1 MALAVESVERIAMQT
16 VTLAPYAPYILFRLA
31 TGPVTFR
38 ADTPAR
44 KKRLQSHVTVGKRD
58 LAAEDCDCRAEL
70 QCVMVALAPELR
82 RDWEKADKLQETTRM
97 CLQPVRRDVRFLLSG
112 SKFETKMQSMDC
124 EGASCLPRMILA
136 VPG

>member
-1 MALAVESVERIAMQT
+1 MALAVEAVERIVMQT

-58 LAAEDCDCRAEL
+58 LRLQLKTVIAERNFSA
-70 QCVMVALAPELR
+70 
-82 RDWEKADKLQETTRM
+82 
-97 CLQPVRRDVRFLLSG
+97 
-112 SKFETKMQSMDC
+112 
-124 EGASCLPRMILA
+124 
-136 VPG
+136 